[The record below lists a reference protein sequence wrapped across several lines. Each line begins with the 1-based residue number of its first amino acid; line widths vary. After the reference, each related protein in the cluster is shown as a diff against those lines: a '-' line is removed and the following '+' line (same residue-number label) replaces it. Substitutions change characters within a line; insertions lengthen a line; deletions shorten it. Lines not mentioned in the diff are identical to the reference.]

1 MQSNTLPSTASS
13 AQGLSFDTV
22 VPKLGSTRH
31 VAAAAFYHCL
41 GKVLMYTLS
50 VYGSRAPGRPVLGTK
65 NLLHFKQPEPYGPI
79 SITIEK

>member
-1 MQSNTLPSTASS
+1 MQFNTIPISASS

-22 VPKLGSTRH
+22 VPKPGSTRH
-31 VAAAAFYHCL
+31 VAASAFYHCL
-41 GKVLMYTLS
+41 GKVFMFTLI
-50 VYGSRAPGRPVLGTK
+50 GSRHGRPVLGTK